1 MTNRNH
7 VRALA
12 VALAVGLVGSSTSVI
27 AVEAN
32 AQEYVNRSADAVK
45 HIQRGSTQAEPVSDI
60 DDFFSVDAIDS
71 GEVLSLIHISEP
83 TRPY

>member
-71 GEVLSLIHISEP
+71 GEVS
-83 TRPY
+83 RVA